1 MFKLFKRSTP
11 AVGKSTATPSDW
23 SRAAQH
29 ESSPTVASKDFSN
42 TVPVSEVLEG
52 NESTDWALWED
63 SMAVLDSQMQSLTPS
78 ARIYS
83 REKEV
88 PSAYQDLDPFAGVG
102 KKSK

>member
-1 MFKLFKRSTP
+1 MFKLFKRSPP
-11 AVGKSTATPSDW
+11 AVGKPTATTSGW
-23 SRAAQH
+23 SRDARHQ
-29 ESSPTVASKDFSN
+29 SSPNDASKDFSN

-63 SMAVLDSQMQSLTPS
+63 PMAVLDSQMQSLTPS
-78 ARIYS
+78 AQIYS
-83 REKEV
+83 REKEA

>member
-1 MFKLFKRSTP
+1 MFKLFKRSPPVVSKPAATTP
-11 AVGKSTATPSDW
+11 DS
-23 SRAAQH
+23 SRGARHQ
-29 ESSPTVASKDFSN
+29 SSPTVVQKDFCN